1 MEKGMENNSGHR
13 SSNEASGQYYSQV
26 QDSIKSVF
34 ELTTRV
40 DERVQLMMK
49 KQDDVERKI
58 DGISTEMKE
67 LNTRVTVLESNNGK
81 ALAANVATE
90 VDRLKDIIG
99 DMKLKM
105 QTLESRTD
113 SSEGKWKTVLYFG
126 LQILWVVV
134 AAYLLYRLGIQAP
147 AVP

>member
-1 MEKGMENNSGHR
+1 MEKGMENNNHR
-13 SSNEASGQYYSQV
+13 SNNEAASQYYSQI
-26 QDSIKSVF
+26 QNSIKSIF

-49 KQDDVERKI
+49 KQEDVEWKI

-67 LNTRVTVLESNNGK
+67 LSTRVTVLESNNGK
-81 ALAANVATE
+81 AVAAAVSTE
-90 VDRLKDIIG
+90 VDRLKDTIS
-99 DMKLKM
+99 DMKLKI
-105 QTLESRTD
+105 QTLESKAD
-113 SSEGKWKTVLYFG
+113 SSEGKWKTVLNFG

-147 AVP
+147 EVP

>member
-1 MEKGMENNSGHR
+1 MEKGMENNNHR
-13 SSNEASGQYYSQV
+13 SNNEAATQYYSQV

-49 KQDDVERKI
+49 KQEDVERKI
-58 DGISTEMKE
+58 DGISSEMKE

-81 ALAANVATE
+81 AAVAQMATE
-90 VDRLKDIIG
+90 VDRLKDNIG
-99 DMKLKM
+99 DMKLKI
-105 QTLESRTD
+105 QTLESKTE
-113 SSEGKWKTVLYFG
+113 SSEGKWKTVLNFG